1 MLMPRARIIGTGS
14 YLPEQVLTNQ
24 DLERKV
30 ETSDAWIVERTG
42 IRERHIAA
50 ATEQCSDLAIAAAQ
64 RAIAAA
70 GIAATEIDL
79 VVVASATPDMAFPS
93 TACLVQRALGC
104 GPVAAFDLSAACS
117 GFVYALT
124 VGDQFIRG
132 GAARTVLVIGSE
144 VLSRIVDW
152 TDRTT
157 CVLFGDGAGAVILQA
172 SNTGH
177 GILSCHL
184 HAEGKLADLL
194 MVAAPGKR
202 NPGTGEVFAIE
213 GELIQMRG
221 NETFRVAVRTLG
233 EVVGEALAANQMV
246 PADVDW
252 LIPHQANIRII
263 EATAKRL
270 GLPMEQVVVNVDR
283 VGNTSAASIPIALDE
298 AARDGRLQEGQTV
311 LLEAFGG
318 GLTWGAVV
326 MRW

>member
-50 ATEQCSDLAIAAAQ
+50 ATEQCSDLAIAAAR

>member
-1 MLMPRARIIGTGS
+1 MPRARIIGTGS
-14 YLPEQVLTNQ
+14 YLPAQVLTNH
-24 DLERKV
+24 DLERMV

-42 IRERHIAA
+42 IRERHIAS
-50 ATEQCSDLAIAAAQ
+50 ATEQCSDLALEAA
-64 RAIAAA
+64 RAAIEAA
-70 GIAATEIDL
+70 GIGPEALDL

-104 GPVAAFDLSAACS
+104 GPIPAFDLSAACS

-124 VGDQFIRG
+124 VADQFIRG
-132 GAARTVLVIGSE
+132 GAARTVLVIGAE

-152 TDRTT
+152 SDRTT
-157 CVLFGDGAGAVILQA
+157 CVLFGDGAGAVVLQA
-172 SNTGH
+172 SDSGH
-177 GILSCHL
+177 GILSSHL
-184 HAEGKLADLL
+184 HAEGRLADLL

-202 NPGTGEVFAIE
+202 HPGTGEVFALE
-213 GELIQMRG
+213 GELIRMRG

-233 EVVGEALAANQMV
+233 EVVAEALAANRMA
-246 PADVDW
+246 PEEVDW
-252 LIPHQANIRII
+252 LVPHQANIRII

-270 GLPMEQVVVNVDR
+270 DLPMSRVVVNLDR

-298 AARDGRLQEGQTV
+298 AVRDGRIREGQTV

>member
-1 MLMPRARIIGTGS
+1 MPRARIIGTGS
-14 YLPEQVLTNQ
+14 YLPEQVLTNH
-24 DLERKV
+24 DLEQKV

-50 ATEQCSDLAIAAAQ
+50 ATEQCSDLAIAASR
-64 RAIAAA
+64 RAIEAA
-70 GIAATEIDL
+70 GIEAAEIDL
-79 VVVASATPDMAFPS
+79 VLVASATPDMAFPS

-104 GPVAAFDLSAACS
+104 GPVPAFDLSAACS
-117 GFVYALT
+117 GFVYGLT

-132 GAARTVLVIGSE
+132 GGARTVLVIGSE

-152 TDRTT
+152 SDRTT
-157 CVLFGDGAGAVILQA
+157 CVLFGDGAGAVVLQA
-172 SNTGH
+172 TDTGH
-177 GILSCHL
+177 GILSSHL
-184 HAEGKLADLL
+184 HAEGTLADLL

-202 NPGTGEVFAIE
+202 HPGTGEVFAIE
-213 GELIQMRG
+213 GALIQMRG

-233 EVVGEALAANQMV
+233 EAVGEALAANDMA
-246 PADVDW
+246 PEDIDW

-270 GLPMEQVVVNVDR
+270 SLPMEQVVVNVDR

-298 AARDGRLQEGQTV
+298 AARAGRLQEGQTV